1 MSFRRSSTVVWL
13 YCAAVLVF
21 LFAPLAIVVLFAFDA
36 GTRSAFPLEGLS
48 FRWFDQVFNDDVV
61 MSAAFNSVIV
71 AAVTTLIAVF
81 LGTLAALAI
90 VRHRVRFSGAA
101 TSIIVLPVILPP
113 LLIGIALLSF
123 FGRFELTLSLWT
135 VVPGHVLITVPFV
148 VLTLSSRLA
157 ALDPSLE
164 EAAATMGANR
174 LRAFQHVT
182 LPLLRSALMGSA
194 LIVIALSLDEFIVTF
209 LTIGSDNTLPTVIW
223 GQMRAGVSPLVN
235 AISTLMLAATL
246 TLMLIARRLTDV
258 RFQ

>member
-1 MSFRRSSTVVWL
+1 MSARGSKTLAWL

-21 LFAPLAIVVLFAFDA
+21 LFAPLVIVVLFAFDA
-36 GTRSAFPLEGLS
+36 GSRGTFPIEGLS
-48 FRWFDQVFNDDVV
+48 LRWFDQVFTDDVV
-61 MSAAFNSVIV
+61 MGAALNSIIV
-71 AAVTTLIAVF
+71 AAVTTLVALV
-81 LGTLAALAI
+81 LGTLAALAL
-90 VRHRVRFSGAA
+90 VRYRVRFSGVA
-101 TSIIVLPVILPP
+101 TSVIVLPVILPP

-123 FGRFELTLSLWT
+123 FGRLELTLSLWT
-135 VVPGHVLITVPFV
+135 VVAGHVLITVPFV

-194 LIVIALSLDEFIVTF
+194 LIVIALSLDEFIITF

-223 GQMRAGVSPLVN
+223 GQMRAGVSPVVN
-235 AISTLMLAATL
+235 AISTLMLGATL
-246 TLMLIARRLTDV
+246 ILMIVARRLTDV

>member
-1 MSFRRSSTVVWL
+1 M
-13 YCAAVLVF
+13 VLVF
-21 LFAPLAIVVLFAFDA
+21 LFAPLVIVVLFAFDA
-36 GTRSAFPLEGLS
+36 GARSAFPIEGLS
-48 FRWFDQVFNDDVV
+48 FRWFDQVFGDDVV
-61 MSAAFNSVIV
+61 MGAALNSIIV

-81 LGTLAALAI
+81 LGTMAALAI

-101 TSIIVLPVILPP
+101 TSLIVLPVILPP

-123 FGRFELTLSLWT
+123 FGRLELTLSLWT
-135 VVPGHVLITVPFV
+135 VVAGHVLITVPFV

-157 ALDPSLE
+157 TLDPSLE

-194 LIVIALSLDEFIVTF
+194 LIVVALSLDEFIITF
-209 LTIGSDNTLPTVIW
+209 MTIGSDNTLPTVIW
-223 GQMRAGVSPLVN
+223 GQMRAGVSPVVN
-235 AISTLMLAATL
+235 AISTLMLVATL
-246 TLMLIARRLTDV
+246 ILMLVARRLTDV